1 MWQLLPASSI
11 STASW
16 VAPRDFNLRKTTQLL
31 YFSVDQQLQR
41 TPATTEDVIT
51 NSLAMGVSRSAWEP
65 QTSSCNMK
73 KTHLQRCYWAVTLK
87 RWTSNHLVATN
98 CKAPFACCS
107 AWPYFSNLWQKERIR
122 RLAFSK
128 TNYNYW
134 HKSAASDSPAPCAQ
148 GAPSWGMGPKQGWR
162 LRDCLQNPPEEE
174 KIREQCQCSQPPR
187 FTSWHRRISLFSK
200 QSCSAPNLTATEFW
214 FLMILPC

>member
-1 MWQLLPASSI
+1 
-11 STASW
+11 
-16 VAPRDFNLRKTTQLL
+16 
-31 YFSVDQQLQR
+31 
-41 TPATTEDVIT
+41 
-51 NSLAMGVSRSAWEP
+51 MGVSRSAWEP
-65 QTSSCNMK
+65 QALSCNMK

-87 RWTSNHLVATN
+87 LWTSNHLVATN

-162 LRDCLQNPPEEE
+162 LRDCLQNPSEEE
-174 KIREQCQCSQPPR
+174 KNKRAVSVLTASQVYKLTQKDLPVLQTVLQCS
-187 FTSWHRRISLFSK
+187 
-200 QSCSAPNLTATEFW
+200 
-214 FLMILPC
+214 